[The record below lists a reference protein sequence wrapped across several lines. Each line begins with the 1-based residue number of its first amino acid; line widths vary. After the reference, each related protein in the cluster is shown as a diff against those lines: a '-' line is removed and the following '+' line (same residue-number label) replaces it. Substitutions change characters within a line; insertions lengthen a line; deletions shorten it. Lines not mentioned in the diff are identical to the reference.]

1 MFYHKLVKLIKYDYK
16 IITNLAE
23 NSMAWNEPGNNDKDP
38 WKNKGGKNQGPP
50 DLDELLNDLG
60 KKVSGIFGG
69 KGNNRSSGGSGK
81 SFSSIGISLI
91 LIIGLVVYAFSGF
104 YTIKEAEKGIVLRFG
119 QFSGTVDPGINWKW
133 TFIDRIIPIDMQS
146 TREMQASGFMLT
158 QDENVVQ
165 VEMQIQYRVVDAR
178 NYVFSVTNADDSLS
192 QSLDS
197 ALRYVVG
204 HAKMDDILTSGREQ
218 IRQSVWQELEKVIEP
233 YNLGLLIVDVN
244 FKDARPPNEVKDA
257 FDDAIAAQE
266 DEVRFL
272 REAEAYARGI
282 EPRARGR
289 VKRME
294 QEALAYKQQ
303 TVLDAEG
310 EVARFEKILPE
321 YQAAPEVTRQR
332 LYIAT
337 MEKVYSN
344 ASKVMV
350 DVDGGNNMMYL
361 PLDKIMQ
368 QQQSTNQRTTPQSYS
383 QPQTQSG
390 INSSPS
396 SSTGRNDRF
405 NSGRN

>member
-1 MFYHKLVKLIKYDYK
+1 
-16 IITNLAE
+16 
-23 NSMAWNEPGNNDKDP
+23 MAWNEPGNNDKDP

-60 KKVSGIFGG
+60 KKVTGIFGG
-69 KGNNRSSGGSGK
+69 KGKSSGGSSPSGK
-81 SFSSIGISLI
+81 SFSSIGISLV
-91 LIIGLVVYAFSGF
+91 LIIAIVVYAFSGF

-119 QFSGTVDPGINWKW
+119 QYSGTVDPGINWKW
-133 TFIDRIIPIDMQS
+133 TFVDRIIPVDMQS
-146 TREMQASGFMLT
+146 TRDLPASGFMLT
-158 QDENVVQ
+158 QDENVVR
-165 VEMQIQYRVVDAR
+165 VDMQIQYRVMNAR
-178 NYVFSVTNADDSLS
+178 NYIFSVTNADDSLS

-204 HAKMDDILTSGREQ
+204 HSTMDDILTSGREQ
-218 IRQSVWQELEKVIEP
+218 IRQSVWKELEKIIEP
-233 YNLGLLIVDVN
+233 YNLGLIVVDVN

-257 FDDAIAAQE
+257 FDDAISAQE

-294 QEALAYKQQ
+294 QEALAYKGRI
-303 TVLDAEG
+303 VLEAEG
-310 EVARFEKILPE
+310 EVARFAKILPE

-344 ASKVMV
+344 TSKVMV
-350 DVDGGNNMMYL
+350 DVEGGNNMMYL
-361 PLDKIMQ
+361 PLDKII
-368 QQQSTNQRTTPQSYS
+368 QQSSSNRGAPQSIQS
-383 QPQTQSG
+383 TQQKT
-390 INSSPS
+390 NVNTSPS
-396 SSTGRNDRF
+396 DSGRSDRF

>member
-1 MFYHKLVKLIKYDYK
+1 
-16 IITNLAE
+16 
-23 NSMAWNEPGNNDKDP
+23 MAWNEPGNNDKDP

-69 KGNNRSSGGSGK
+69 KSGGNSSGGSSSSGK
-81 SFSSIGISLI
+81 SFSSIGISLVV
-91 LIIGLVVYAFSGF
+91 IIALVVYAFSGF
-104 YTIKEAEKGIVLRFG
+104 YTIKEAEQGIVLRFG
-119 QFSGTVDPGINWKW
+119 QFSGTVEPGLRWKW
-133 TFIDRIIPIDMQS
+133 TFIDRIIPVDMQS
-146 TREMQASGFMLT
+146 TRDLPASGFMLT
-158 QDENVVQ
+158 QDENVVR
-165 VEMQIQYRVVDAR
+165 VDMQIQYRVVDAR

-218 IRQSVWQELEKVIEP
+218 IRQSVWQELEKIIAP
-233 YNLGLLIVDVN
+233 YNLGLIIVDVN

-257 FDDAIAAQE
+257 FDDAISAQE

-294 QEALAYKQQ
+294 QEAIAYKQQ
-303 TVLDAEG
+303 TILGAQG

-344 ASKVMV
+344 TSKVMV
-350 DVDGGNNMMYL
+350 DVEGGNNMMYL
-361 PLDKIMQ
+361 PLDKII
-368 QQQSTNQRTTPQSYS
+368 QQQSTTNRNTAQGYLQSTD
-383 QPQTQSG
+383 QKPV
-390 INSSPS
+390 INSSPTTS
-396 SSTGRNDRF
+396 GRTDRF

>member
-1 MFYHKLVKLIKYDYK
+1 
-16 IITNLAE
+16 
-23 NSMAWNEPGNNDKDP
+23 MAWNEPGNNDKDP

-60 KKVSGIFGG
+60 KKFTGIFGG
-69 KGNNRSSGGSGK
+69 KKGGKSSNGNTPSGK
-81 SFSSIGISLI
+81 SMSTIGVSLI
-91 LIIGLVVYAFSGF
+91 LIIATVVYAFSGF

-119 QFSGTVDPGINWKW
+119 QYAGTVVPGINWKW
-133 TFIDRIIPIDMQS
+133 TFVDRIIPIDMQS
-146 TREMQASGFMLT
+146 TREMQSSGFMLT

-165 VEMQIQYRVVDAR
+165 VEMQIQYRVMDAR
-178 NYVFSVTNADDSLS
+178 NYVFSVTNADDSLK

-204 HAKMDDILTSGREQ
+204 HAKMDSILTSGREQ
-218 IRQSVWQELEKVIEP
+218 IRQSVWEELDKIIEP
-233 YNLGLLIVDVN
+233 YQLGLIVVDVN

-289 VKRME
+289 VKRIE
-294 QEALAYKQQ
+294 QEALAYKGQI
-303 TVLDAEG
+303 VLDAQG
-310 EVARFEKILPE
+310 EVTRFEKILPE

-332 LYIAT
+332 LYLAT

-344 ASKVMV
+344 TSKVMV

-368 QQQSTNQRTTPQSYS
+368 QQSTSQRVTQPSYS
-383 QPQTQSG
+383 QSG
-390 INSSPS
+390 QQPSVNSSPS
-396 SSTGRNDRF
+396 TSGRSDRF
-405 NSGRN
+405 NNGGN

>member
-1 MFYHKLVKLIKYDYK
+1 
-16 IITNLAE
+16 
-23 NSMAWNEPGNNDKDP
+23 MAWNEPGNNDKDP

-50 DLDELLNDLG
+50 DLDEMFKDLG
-60 KKVSGIFGG
+60 KKVTSIFGG
-69 KGNNRSSGGSGK
+69 KSSGGGSNSGS
-81 SFSSIGISLI
+81 SFSKLGLGLVLVIA
-91 LIIGLVVYAFSGF
+91 LVVYAFSGF

-119 QFSGTVDPGINWKW
+119 EYAGTVDPGLSWKW
-133 TFIDRIIPIDMQS
+133 TFIDKIIPVDMQS
-146 TREMQASGFMLT
+146 TRDLPASGFMLT
-158 QDENVVQ
+158 QDENVVR
-165 VEMQIQYRVVDAR
+165 VEMQIQYRVVNAR
-178 NYVFSVTNADDSLS
+178 EYVFSVTNADDSLS

-204 HAKMDDILTSGREQ
+204 HAKMDDILTSGRESV
-218 IRQSVWQELEKVIEP
+218 RQSVWTELEKIIKP

-294 QEALAYKQQ
+294 QEAIAYKAQ

-310 EVARFEKILPE
+310 SVARFNKILPE
-321 YQAAPEVTRQR
+321 YQAAPKVTRER
-332 LYIAT
+332 MYLST

-344 ASKVMV
+344 TSKVMV
-350 DVDGGNNMMYL
+350 DVEGGNNMMYL
-361 PLDKIMQ
+361 PLDKIIQ
-368 QQQSTNQRTTPQSYS
+368 QQNSSSSSRPQTVTS
-383 QPQTQSG
+383 QPPTS
-390 INSSPS
+390 INSSVS
-396 SSTGRNDRF
+396 SSSGRSDRYDNGRN
-405 NSGRN
+405 

>member
-1 MFYHKLVKLIKYDYK
+1 
-16 IITNLAE
+16 
-23 NSMAWNEPGNNDKDP
+23 MAWNEPGNNDKDP

-60 KKVSGIFGG
+60 KKVTGIFGG
-69 KGNNRSSGGSGK
+69 KGNGKSTSGSSPSGK
-81 SFSSIGISLI
+81 SFSSIGISLV
-91 LIIGLVVYAFSGF
+91 LIIGILVYAFSGF

-119 QFSGTVDPGINWKW
+119 QYSGTVDPGINWKW
-133 TFIDRIIPIDMQS
+133 TFIDRIIPVDMQS
-146 TREMQASGFMLT
+146 TRDLPASGFMLT
-158 QDENVVQ
+158 QDENVVR
-165 VEMQIQYRVVDAR
+165 VDMQIQYRVIDAR
-178 NYVFSVTNADDSLS
+178 NYIFSVTNADDSLS

-204 HAKMDDILTSGREQ
+204 HSSMDDILTSGREK
-218 IRQSVWQELEKVIEP
+218 IRQSVWQELEKIIEP
-233 YNLGLLIVDVN
+233 YNLGLIVVDVN

-257 FDDAIAAQE
+257 FDDAISAQE

-294 QEALAYKQQ
+294 QEALAYKGRI
-303 TVLDAEG
+303 VLEAEG
-310 EVARFEKILPE
+310 EVARFAKILPE
-321 YQAAPEVTRQR
+321 YQAAPAVTRQR
-332 LYIAT
+332 LYLAT

-344 ASKVMV
+344 TSKVMV
-350 DVDGGNNMMYL
+350 DVDGGNSMMYL

-368 QQQSTNQRTTPQSYS
+368 QTTTNRTQPQSTQPTQQRSSVNT
-383 QPQTQSG
+383 
-390 INSSPS
+390 SPS
-396 SSTGRNDRF
+396 TSGRSDRF

>member
-1 MFYHKLVKLIKYDYK
+1 
-16 IITNLAE
+16 
-23 NSMAWNEPGNNDKDP
+23 MAWNEPGNNDNDP

-60 KKVSGIFGG
+60 KKVTGIFGG
-69 KGNNRSSGGSGK
+69 KTSQGGSSSGK
-81 SFSSIGISLI
+81 SFSSIGITIL
-91 LIIGLVVYAFSGF
+91 LIIGLIVYAFSGF
-104 YTIKEAEKGIVLRFG
+104 YTIKEAERGIVLRFG
-119 QFSGTVDPGINWKW
+119 QYSGTVDPGLRWKW
-133 TFIDRIIPIDMQS
+133 TFIERIIPVDIQS
-146 TREMQASGFMLT
+146 TRDLPASGFMLT
-158 QDENVVQ
+158 QDENVVRVDMQ
-165 VEMQIQYRVVDAR
+165 VQYRVVDAR

-204 HAKMDDILTSGREQ
+204 HAEMDDILTSGREQ
-218 IRQSVWQELEKVIEP
+218 IRQSVWQELEKIIEP
-233 YNLGLLIVDVN
+233 YDLGIIIVDVN

-266 DEVRFL
+266 DEIRFL

-294 QEALAYKQQ
+294 QEAIAYKEQ
-303 TVLDAEG
+303 TVLDAQG

-321 YQAAPEVTRQR
+321 YKAAPEVTRQR
-332 LYIAT
+332 LYLAT
-337 MEKVYSN
+337 MERVYSN
-344 ASKVMV
+344 TSKVMV

-361 PLDKIMQ
+361 PLDKII
-368 QQQSTNQRTTPQSYS
+368 QQQSTSRGSTQSYTPAS
-383 QPQTQSG
+383 QPTNS
-390 INSSPS
+390 INTSPS
-396 SSTGRNDRF
+396 SSTAGRTDRF

>member
-1 MFYHKLVKLIKYDYK
+1 
-16 IITNLAE
+16 
-23 NSMAWNEPGNNDKDP
+23 MAWNEPGNNDKDP

-60 KKVSGIFGG
+60 KKVTGIFGG
-69 KGNNRSSGGSGK
+69 KGNGKSTGGSTPSGK
-81 SFSSIGISLI
+81 SFSSIGISLV
-91 LIIGLVVYAFSGF
+91 LIIAIVVYAFSGF

-119 QFSGTVDPGINWKW
+119 QYSGTVDPGINWKW
-133 TFIDRIIPIDMQS
+133 TFIDRIIPVDMQS
-146 TREMQASGFMLT
+146 TRDLPASGFMLT
-158 QDENVVQ
+158 QDENVVR
-165 VEMQIQYRVVDAR
+165 VDMQIQYRVIDAR

-204 HAKMDDILTSGREQ
+204 HSSMDDILTSGREQ
-218 IRQSVWQELEKVIEP
+218 IRQSVWQELEKIIEP
-233 YNLGLLIVDVN
+233 YNLGLIVVDVN

-257 FDDAIAAQE
+257 FDDAISAQE

-294 QEALAYKQQ
+294 QEALAYKGRI
-303 TVLDAEG
+303 VLEAEG
-310 EVARFEKILPE
+310 EVARFAKILPE

-332 LYIAT
+332 LYLAT

-344 ASKVMV
+344 TSKVMV

-368 QQQSTNQRTTPQSYS
+368 QSSTSRTTPQSI
-383 QPQTQSG
+383 QPTQQRTTV
-390 INSSPS
+390 NTSPS
-396 SSTGRNDRF
+396 DSSGRSDRF